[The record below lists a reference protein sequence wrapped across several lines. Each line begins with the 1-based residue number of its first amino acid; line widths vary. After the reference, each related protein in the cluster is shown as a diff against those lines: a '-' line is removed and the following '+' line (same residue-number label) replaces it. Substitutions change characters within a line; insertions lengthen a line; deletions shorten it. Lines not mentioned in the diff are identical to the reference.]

1 MTFLEASLNT
11 SFSKFNL
18 EYNFCCLN
26 NKNKLSLS
34 KIFTLIASD
43 FILNSFDTT
52 KIPNGSV
59 TWKTPS
65 NIALVKYWGKQEP
78 QIPKN
83 PSISFTLDACFT
95 LTTLEYQKRQP
106 ELDSD
111 SHQQMLNQVQH
122 DNTKFNFD
130 IYFEGSKKEDFKPK
144 IETFFRRIE
153 KQVPFI
159 KDYNFTI
166 KSRNSFPHSSG
177 IASSASG
184 MGALA
189 LCIMSLERSLSTVEM
204 TDEYFYKKASFLARL
219 GSGSAC
225 RSIEGPVI
233 VWGKHK
239 EIKGSSNLFG
249 VKFPYQIHE
258 NFKNYHDTILL
269 VDEGEKQ
276 VSSTVGHQLMNN
288 HPFAEQRFLQANENI
303 SKLSKIL
310 QTGNL
315 KEFISLVE
323 SEALTLHAMML
334 TSNPYFILMKP
345 NTLKI
350 INEIWGF
357 RAETDSNICF
367 TLDAGA
373 NVHVLFPES
382 EKGTVT
388 DFITSKL
395 LQYCHKNH
403 YICDRVGI
411 GAKQLS
417 IR

>member
-1 MTFLEASLNT
+1 MT
-11 SFSKFNL
+11 
-18 EYNFCCLN
+18 
-26 NKNKLSLS
+26 
-34 KIFTLIASD
+34 KIFTLIETD
-43 FILNSFDTT
+43 FILNSFDTA
-52 KIPNGSV
+52 KITNGSV

-95 LTTLEYQKRQP
+95 LTTLEYQSRQ
-106 ELDSD
+106 LSGRD
-111 SHQQMLNQVQH
+111 

-130 IYFEGSKKEDFKPK
+130 IYFEGEKKDDFKPK
-144 IETFFRRIE
+144 IDKFFERIE
-153 KQVPFI
+153 KYVPFL
-159 KDYNFTI
+159 KDYNFII

-184 MGALA
+184 MSALA
-189 LCIMSLERSLSTVEM
+189 LCIMSLERLLSGVEM

-219 GSGSAC
+219 GSGSAS
-225 RSIEGPVI
+225 RSIEGPIV

-239 EIKGSSNLFG
+239 EIKDSSNLYG
-249 VKFPYQIHE
+249 IKFPSKIHK
-258 NFKNYHDTILL
+258 NFKYFHDTILL

-310 QTGNL
+310 QNGNL

-323 SEALTLHAMML
+323 SEALTLHSMML

-350 INEIWGF
+350 INKIWDF
-357 RAETDSNICF
+357 RAETNSNVCF

-373 NVHVLFPES
+373 NIHILFPES
-382 EKGTVT
+382 EKETIT
-388 DFITSKL
+388 NFITSKL
-395 LQYCHKNH
+395 LKYCYKNH

-417 IR
+417 I